1 MSENNTIMNNEDYNE
16 FLCDYTNEINNSNKN
31 KIKNKGKTHV
41 KKEKEKENENFLI
54 PTMENYKETTKNN
67 YNIHQLKSI
76 AKIYKLKISGNK
88 KELIERIFEFL
99 HFSFYIIKIQKVFR
113 GFLSKKLIDAY
124 GPAFKN
130 RKLCINETD
139 FITMDDLKEI
149 PYYNFFSY
157 KDDDN
162 FIYGFDIVSLYNL
175 ISKDTA
181 RISKG
186 KIQNPYNRNIISEK
200 IIQKIVSII
209 KINRIFKKPLNLSLN
224 NEPVEN
230 MSNQKIIELR
240 ALALFQTIDSL
251 GNYSN
256 PQWFLSLTRNQL
268 VKFLRELIDIWNFRA
283 QLTSETKR
291 SICPPYGEP
300 FYNLSIAYLFTESDI
315 NNVRKVIIECLEK
328 LVNNGVNNDMK
339 TLGAYYILGALTL
352 VNENAATAL
361 PWLYQS
367 LIYD

>member
-1 MSENNTIMNNEDYNE
+1 MSDNNVILNSNTIINNDDYNE
-16 FLCDYTNEINNSNKN
+16 FICNYTNEINIQNKN
-31 KIKNKGKTHV
+31 KIKNKSKN
-41 KKEKEKENENFLI
+41 KSDNLLI
-54 PTMENYKETTKNN
+54 PTINNYKEMTN
-67 YNIHQLKSI
+67 LKYGIQELKTI
-76 AKIYKLKISGNK
+76 AKNYKLKISGNK
-88 KELIERIFEFL
+88 KELNERIYNFL
-99 HFSFYIIKIQKVFR
+99 HFSFYIIKIQRVFR
-113 GFLSKKLIDAY
+113 GYLNKKLINLY

-139 FITMDDLKEI
+139 FITMDDLNEI

-175 ISKDTA
+175 ISKAKNNIIKD
-181 RISKG
+181 
-186 KIQNPYNRNIISEK
+186 KIQNPYNRNNISDK
-200 IIQKIVSII
+200 IIQKIMLII
-209 KINRIFKKPLNLSLN
+209 KINKIFKKPLNLNLN

-240 ALALFQTIDSL
+240 TLALFQTIDSL

-256 PQWFLSLTRNQL
+256 PLWFLSLNRNQI

-283 QLTSETKR
+283 QLTTETKR

-300 FYNLSIAYLFTESDI
+300 FYNLSIPYLFTENDI

-328 LVNNGVNNDMK
+328 LVNNGINNDMK

-352 VNENAATAL
+352 VNEDAATAL

-367 LIYD
+367 LIYE